1 MGRRCAVRAYQPR
14 IPMTLAAE
22 PPESHGG
29 KAQGERFRRHV
40 EPEIELLLRVA
51 RTLVGPVDAEDLV
64 QETLLRA
71 WRAMDRFDG
80 RYPRAWLMTILKNT
94 NMNMQRRRQP
104 HSLDDVDS
112 YAGATPAFGVI
123 PPSTEDQIMSVFL
136 PDDLHNAVQSLDTKF
151 RSVLLLVDVDD
162 LSYAEAAEAL
172 GVPLGTVMSRLHRA
186 RKRVR
191 HYLRPKFVASTVE
204 NRT

>member
-1 MGRRCAVRAYQPR
+1 MRLADHRPGAADGRVNA
-14 IPMTLAAE
+14 
-22 PPESHGG
+22 
-29 KAQGERFRRHV
+29 ERFRTFV

-51 RTLVGPVDAEDLV
+51 RTLVGPVDGEDRV

-71 WRAMDRFDG
+71 WHAMDGFDG
-80 RYPRAWLMTILKNT
+80 RYPRAWLMTILRNT
-94 NMNMQRRRQP
+94 NINMQRRQRP
-104 HSLDDVDS
+104 MSLDNIDTR
-112 YAGATPAFGVI
+112 AEATPAFGAL
-123 PPSTEDQIMSVFL
+123 PPSTEDQIMATVL
-136 PDDLHNAVQSLDTKF
+136 QDDLQNAVQSLDARF

-191 HYLRPKFVASTVE
+191 QHLRPKLVASAAKD
-204 NRT
+204 RR

>member
-1 MGRRCAVRAYQPR
+1 MR
-14 IPMTLAAE
+14 LAADR
-22 PPESHGG
+22 PGAADG
-29 KAQGERFRRHV
+29 RTNAERFRKLV
-40 EPEIELLLRVA
+40 EPEIALLLRVA

-71 WRAMDRFDG
+71 WHAMDGFDG
-80 RYPRAWLMTILKNT
+80 RYPRAWLMTILRNT
-94 NMNMQRRRQP
+94 NMNMQRRQRP
-104 HSLDDVDS
+104 LSVDNIDTQTE
-112 YAGATPAFGVI
+112 ATPAFGAL
-123 PPSTEDQIMSVFL
+123 PPSTEDQIMATVL
-136 PDDLHNAVQSLDTKF
+136 QDDLQNAVQSLDARF

-191 HYLRPKFVASTVE
+191 QQLLPRLGALAAKD
-204 NRT
+204 RQ